1 MVDVSSLKGLTQDS
15 RAVEPGFLFAAFK
28 GEQVDGRDYIPQAI
42 EKGASVILA
51 DMGVQLPEAANAEL
65 VTNDNPRKTFA
76 HMVAEFYGEQPKII
90 AAVTGTNGK
99 TSVVHFTQQLWQA
112 LGYKAASIG
121 TLSGGMTTADP
132 VTLHNKLKDLK
143 GEGVT
148 HLAMEASSHGLHQ
161 YRLDGVSVSAAGFT
175 NLSRDHLDY
184 HKDMDEY
191 LAAKARLFTE
201 VLQDGG
207 ISIIN
212 ADIPE
217 TQKLIEQIEGEV
229 WTYGYKGEQLKLI
242 SVSPTPH
249 GQSCELLASNK
260 SYRIELN
267 LVGEFQ
273 LMNVLC
279 ALGLMLAQGDV
290 DQDKAVQALETIE
303 GAKGRLQVIK
313 GHPAGAAVYVDYA
326 HTPDAL
332 GHVLNALRPHT
343 ENKLICLFG
352 CGGDRDKGKRPQMGE
367 IASNLADEVVVTDD
381 NPRSENP
388 STIRSEILVAAPN
401 ASEIGDRR
409 EAIQKTIQSLTQ
421 GDVLVIA
428 GKGHEQGQILADRTD
443 HFDDAEEAENAIQ
456 GL

>member
-51 DMGVQLPEAANAEL
+51 DMDVQLPEAANAEL
-65 VTNDNPRKTFA
+65 VTSDNPRKAFA
-76 HMVAEFYGEQPKII
+76 HMVAEFYGDQPKTI

-99 TSVVHFTQQLWQA
+99 TSVVHFTQQIWQT

-121 TLSGGMTTADP
+121 TLSGGMTTADS
-132 VTLHNKLKDLK
+132 VTLHKKLKDLK

-161 YRLDGVSVSAAGFT
+161 YRLDGVNVSAAGFT

-191 LAAKARLFTE
+191 LAAKVRLFTE
-201 VLQDGG
+201 VLQGG
-207 ISIIN
+207 GVSIIN

-217 TQKLIEQIEGEV
+217 AQTLIGQIEGEV
-229 WTYGYKGEQLKLI
+229 WTYGRKGEQLKLI

-249 GQSCELLASNK
+249 GQSCEVSINNK
-260 SYRIELN
+260 SYRIELS

-273 LMNVLC
+273 LMNTLC
-279 ALGLMLAQGDV
+279 ALGLALAQGSV

-409 EAIQKTIQSLTQ
+409 EAIQKTIHSLTQ

-428 GKGHEQGQILADRTD
+428 GKGHEQGQIFADRTD
-443 HFDDAEEAENAIQ
+443 RFDDAEEAENAIQ